1 MSSVGSKQPGHL
13 PCTPFPPPGHFAS
26 RTHWP
31 HVYPLGG
38 GGRGCPWEKQGW
50 AGEGRRGKQKLRCWR
65 CRFRKLINRPGS
77 AGRGEVRAPRAASAQ
92 GLWPPRSCH
101 GRPRAP
107 GQLQGFC
114 TALPAPARKGGEPE
128 VTPRLS
134 PLSQT
139 AADHRGPGKPS
150 Q

>member
-1 MSSVGSKQPGHL
+1 MSLGKPG
-13 PCTPFPPPGHFAS
+13 
-26 RTHWP
+26 
-31 HVYPLGG
+31 LGW
-38 GGRGCPWEKQGW
+38 RGQEREAEAEVLAMQVP
-50 AGEGRRGKQKLRCWR
+50 
-65 CRFRKLINRPGS
+65 KLINRPGS
-77 AGRGEVRAPRAASAQ
+77 AGRGEVRALRAASAQ

-139 AADHRGPGKPS
+139 AAYHRGPGKPS